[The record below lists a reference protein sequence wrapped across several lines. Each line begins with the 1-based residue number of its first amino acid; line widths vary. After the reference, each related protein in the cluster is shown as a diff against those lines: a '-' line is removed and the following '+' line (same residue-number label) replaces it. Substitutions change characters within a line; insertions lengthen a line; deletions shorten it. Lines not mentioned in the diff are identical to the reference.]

1 MSAATQRTPK
11 KIKLF
16 LAHLAETGNVT
27 ESAAVAGA
35 PERTGWYDLKRKN
48 PEFSA
53 AWDEALV
60 HATDALIEEGR
71 RRALKGVEEPVFYQ
85 GSVCG
90 HIQRYSD
97 VLLMF
102 LVKAHRP
109 EYATERR
116 KVDMNTDG
124 LKELADVLRAGPVSR
139 AKGAGE

>member
-1 MSAATQRTPK
+1 MTAATKPTPK

-27 ESAAVAGA
+27 ESSMVAGSNK
-35 PERTGWYDLKRKN
+35 TCWYDLRKRDPDFAK
-48 PEFSA
+48 
-53 AWDEALV
+53 AWDEALM

-71 RRALKGVEEPVFYQ
+71 RRALKGIEEPVFYQ
-85 GSVCG
+85 GNVCG

-124 LKELADVLRAGPVSR
+124 LKELADVLKAGPVPR
-139 AKGAGE
+139 TKGAEE